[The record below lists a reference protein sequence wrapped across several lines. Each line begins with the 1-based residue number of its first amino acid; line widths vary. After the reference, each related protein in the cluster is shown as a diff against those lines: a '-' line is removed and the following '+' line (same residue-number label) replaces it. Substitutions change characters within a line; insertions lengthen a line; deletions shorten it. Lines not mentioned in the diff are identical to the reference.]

1 MKGNEEEEVTLKV
14 LQDVVLVLL
23 ELVLP
28 GQEVV
33 VALSEAVVVLS
44 ELVVAQQEALVVFV
58 VHVFIL
64 HSKQLLRHW
73 VSVDREPNVPAFTGN
88 SEIKAPLPNNPSTG
102 DNLSLFLNDEF
113 FDIFVEQIYMQQ
125 NTKGTMLTCHHKVVL
140 MSGLT

>member
-23 ELVLP
+23 EPVLP

-33 VALSEAVVVLS
+33 VALS

-88 SEIKAPLPNNPSTG
+88 SGIKAPLPNNPSTA